1 MIKEE
6 VIAAIQILIEDREIE
21 GEELELLNE
30 AYQALPKKE
39 RIEVIQE
46 SIANA
51 KKYVE
56 HISTFNPKN
65 QKHPTKEDIPITE
78 IIFDL
83 ADEVSNYIVE
93 DDEKYDL
100 YSILRDILIETIP
113 LEIDYIKSLNDSS
126 LTINLERLKM
136 TWASLLVEKE
146 KEAVQATAFQAKI
159 DYQSGK
165 KSISELEKEREKY
178 QGYLNYLISCTD
190 LVDLGWERVDLLGEL
205 TYGSTRAPKS
215 KIREELKRVN
225 AEYAWQEA
233 EVLIQKANH
242 DETLSKTPEET
253 IRTTRG
259 QALEKQLILE
269 LQHPEYCNSQQE

>member
-30 AYQALPKKE
+30 AYQTLPKEE
-39 RIEVIQE
+39 RTEVIQE
-46 SIANA
+46 SIAKA

-56 HISTFNPKN
+56 RISTFNPKN
-65 QKHPTKEDIPITE
+65 QKHPVKEDIPITE

-190 LVDLGWERVDLLGEL
+190 LVDLGWERVDLLREL

-242 DETLSKTPEET
+242 DEILSKTPEET

-269 LQHPEYCNSQQE
+269 LQHPGYCNSQQE

>member
-56 HISTFNPKN
+56 HISAFNPKN

-100 YSILRDILIETIP
+100 YSILRDI
-113 LEIDYIKSLNDSS
+113 
-126 LTINLERLKM
+126 
-136 TWASLLVEKE
+136 
-146 KEAVQATAFQAKI
+146 
-159 DYQSGK
+159 SGG
-165 KSISELEKEREKY
+165 L
-178 QGYLNYLISCTD
+178 
-190 LVDLGWERVDLLGEL
+190 
-205 TYGSTRAPKS
+205 
-215 KIREELKRVN
+215 
-225 AEYAWQEA
+225 
-233 EVLIQKANH
+233 
-242 DETLSKTPEET
+242 
-253 IRTTRG
+253 
-259 QALEKQLILE
+259 
-269 LQHPEYCNSQQE
+269 

>member
-6 VIAAIQILIEDREIE
+6 IIAAIQILIEDREIE

-30 AYQALPKKE
+30 AYQTLPKKE
-39 RIEVIQE
+39 RTEVIQE

-65 QKHPTKEDIPITE
+65 QKHPTNEDIPITE

-100 YSILRDILIETIP
+100 YSILREILIETIP

-165 KSISELEKEREKY
+165 KSISELEEEREKY

-190 LVDLGWERVDLLGEL
+190 LVDLGWERVDLLREL

-233 EVLIQKANH
+233 EVMIQKANH
-242 DETLSKTPEET
+242 DEILSKTPEET

-269 LQHPEYCNSQQE
+269 LQHPGYCNSKQE

>member
-30 AYQALPKKE
+30 AYQTLPKEE

-46 SIANA
+46 SIAKA

-56 HISTFNPKN
+56 RISTFNPKN
-65 QKHPTKEDIPITE
+65 QKHPTNEDIPITE

-190 LVDLGWERVDLLGEL
+190 LVDLGWERVDLLREL
-205 TYGSTRAPKS
+205 TYGSTRAPKI

-242 DETLSKTPEET
+242 DEILSKTPEET
-253 IRTTRG
+253 IRATRG

-269 LQHPEYCNSQQE
+269 LQHPGYCNSQQE